1 MEKSYYDI
9 LELQKNASVD
19 EIKQAYRKL
28 AKKYHP
34 DLYTHASEAEKK
46 KAEAKI
52 KEINQAYSVL
62 SDPQKKKVYDTYGSE
77 DPMRA
82 GASQGGGGYSGSSA
96 GFDFSGFSG
105 GSGGGFGGMDFGDI
119 LSSIFGGGGFG
130 GNSYSSNSG
139 YASSNGPERGSDIRA
154 GITITLDDVAK
165 GVEKVISLKR
175 MENCQACHG
184 TGAEK
189 GTAYKTCE
197 KCKGTGQVKQRQ
209 RTPFGEFAV
218 TGVCPDC
225 GGTGKIILQKCSV
238 CQGRQRVQKASTIK
252 VRIPKGIQDGQGITF
267 SGEGS
272 AGRNGG
278 PRGNLVIEVH
288 VKEHEIFKRKGS
300 DLYVDVPISFM
311 DAILGTSVDIPTFNG
326 IYKFKI
332 LEGTQSGQIFVV
344 KGYGLK
350 KFNAVGSG
358 DLYLKVVVE
367 IPTKATV
374 LQKARINEMK
384 ESFADTQFP
393 KRGTFLRKIKTLTK

>member
-130 GNSYSSNSG
+130 GNSSG
-139 YASSNGPERGSDIRA
+139 
-154 GITITLDDVAK
+154 
-165 GVEKVISLKR
+165 
-175 MENCQACHG
+175 
-184 TGAEK
+184 
-189 GTAYKTCE
+189 
-197 KCKGTGQVKQRQ
+197 
-209 RTPFGEFAV
+209 
-218 TGVCPDC
+218 
-225 GGTGKIILQKCSV
+225 
-238 CQGRQRVQKASTIK
+238 
-252 VRIPKGIQDGQGITF
+252 
-267 SGEGS
+267 
-272 AGRNGG
+272 
-278 PRGNLVIEVH
+278 
-288 VKEHEIFKRKGS
+288 
-300 DLYVDVPISFM
+300 
-311 DAILGTSVDIPTFNG
+311 
-326 IYKFKI
+326 
-332 LEGTQSGQIFVV
+332 
-344 KGYGLK
+344 
-350 KFNAVGSG
+350 
-358 DLYLKVVVE
+358 
-367 IPTKATV
+367 
-374 LQKARINEMK
+374 
-384 ESFADTQFP
+384 
-393 KRGTFLRKIKTLTK
+393 

>member
-9 LELQKNASVD
+9 LELQKNASAD

-46 KAEAKI
+46 KAEARI

-62 SDPQKKKVYDTYGSE
+62 SDPQKKKMYDTYGSE
-77 DPMRA
+77 DPTSASA
-82 GASQGGGGYSGSSA
+82 GQGGGYSGSSA
-96 GFDFSGFSG
+96 GFDFSGF
-105 GSGGGFGGMDFGDI
+105 SGGGFGGMDFGDI

-139 YASSNGPERGSDIRA
+139 YASSNGPERGSDIRTA
-154 GITITLDDVAK
+154 ITITLEDVAT

-197 KCKGTGQVKQRQ
+197 RCKGTGQVKQRQ

-218 TGVCPDC
+218 AGVCPEC
-225 GGTGKIILQKCSV
+225 GGTGKIILQKCSI

-252 VRIPKGIQDGQGITF
+252 VRIPRGIQDGQGITF

-278 PRGNLVIEVH
+278 PRGNLIIEVH
-288 VKEHEIFKRKGS
+288 VKEHDIFKRKDS

-311 DAILGTSVDIPTFNG
+311 DAILGISVDIPTFNG
-326 IYKFKI
+326 LYKFKI
-332 LEGTQSGQIFVV
+332 PEGTQPGQVFVV

-350 KFNAVGSG
+350 KFNAVTSG
-358 DLYLKVVVE
+358 DLFLKVVVE
-367 IPTKATV
+367 MPSKATV
-374 LQKARINEMK
+374 LQKARINEMRGN
-384 ESFADTQFP
+384 FTDTQFP
-393 KRGTFLRKIKTLTK
+393 KRDTFLRKINTLMK